1 MLEINTV
8 FPCFSFNPER
18 RQLMEELEDIIDDL
32 YSVVKDKTWD
42 AEQLL
47 GELSFAMSDKQD
59 LADIYPASSEEFEVY
74 WRELQALK
82 NAVIAVLN
90 NN

>member
-1 MLEINTV
+1 
-8 FPCFSFNPER
+8 
-18 RQLMEELEDIIDDL
+18 MEELEDIIDDL
-32 YSVVKDKTWD
+32 CSVVKDKTWD

-47 GELSFAMSDKQD
+47 RELSFAMSDKQD
-59 LADIYPASSEEFEVY
+59 LADIYPASLEEFEAR
-74 WRELQALK
+74 WREFQALK